1 LSAASNLIYEYI
13 PLGIIDREYKD
24 VPTMGGKYSSV
35 KTTGNQSILI
45 DGLQELDFN
54 QKMKTVV
61 INIIRNDVVP
71 TNKQKLP
78 KPEKTKDKQTE
89 IMLEILEKLDANQT
103 VTPAL
108 IRKAKKAKIFKNKY
122 LIKLTDG
129 GKTLI
134 PRIRNYLYQPREVKG
149 KIVQGE
155 FDTTTLYDEFEDL
168 VRQNTNLR
176 ELPSASKIRSTA
188 KAIRGD
194 KYIKSV
200 SSLVKDI
207 IDNKYVVP
215 DENILIRHFTNIDN
229 KLLEM
234 IEKWNTLIEPLVEVS
249 NERMLTL
256 TGIDNKVTETYQNQ
270 EEDRDEMLEA
280 EELRGKMLERISKEI
295 RRTYEIIEMSL
306 RAFRILF
313 SEVDNTTET
322 GIIHQRRSLILETRT
337 REFNDIKKDYET
349 ISNLI
354 PRFEEISQI
363 QEITNVDYRNPKAIE
378 DLKVI
383 PTLLEGDVEANI
395 RERFK
400 GGEEE

>member
-1 LSAASNLIYEYI
+1 
-13 PLGIIDREYKD
+13 
-24 VPTMGGKYSSV
+24 M
-35 KTTGNQSILI
+35 
-45 DGLQELDFN
+45 
-54 QKMKTVV
+54 
-61 INIIRNDVVP
+61 
-71 TNKQKLP
+71 
-78 KPEKTKDKQTE
+78 
-89 IMLEILEKLDANQT
+89 
-103 VTPAL
+103 
-108 IRKAKKAKIFKNKY
+108 
-122 LIKLTDG
+122 
-129 GKTLI
+129 
-134 PRIRNYLYQPREVKG
+134 
-149 KIVQGE
+149 
-155 FDTTTLYDEFEDL
+155 
-168 VRQNTNLR
+168 
-176 ELPSASKIRSTA
+176 
-188 KAIRGD
+188 
-194 KYIKSV
+194 

-215 DENILIRHFTNIDN
+215 DENIIMRHIENIDN
-229 KLLEM
+229 KLLEV

-256 TGIDNKVTETYQNQ
+256 TGIDNKVTETFQNQ

-295 RRTYEIIEMSL
+295 RRTYEIIDMTL
-306 RAFRILF
+306 RAFRLSLPILEE
-313 SEVDNTTET
+313 SIDQDISPSYTET
-322 GIIHQRRSLILETRT
+322 INTFITRYQTILSTRT
-337 REFNDIKKDYET
+337 REFNDIEKDYET